1 MDMPLLNLQRFNK
14 SIQQKRC
21 HIFIVAAFL
30 AVSTLYAAPPQQLDA
45 NKITSTLAK
54 RYGERAGLRAKAW
67 FKVVAEAQHLS
78 EKQQLEKVNQFF
90 NLFRFVDDI
99 VLWGDSNYW
108 ATPMEFIGVNG
119 GDCEDFSIA
128 KYFTLLQLG
137 IPEDKLRITMVKAT
151 SVNQYHMVLA
161 YYETPGAIPLVLD
174 NLDTKIKPAT
184 QRGDLLPVYSF
195 NGKQLWLNKE
205 KGRGVLAGSSSRLEK
220 WNDLKNRLGV
230 DRLRQPKLNME

>member
-1 MDMPLLNLQRFNK
+1 
-14 SIQQKRC
+14 
-21 HIFIVAAFL
+21 VTAFFTI
-30 AVSTLYAAPPQQLDA
+30 STLFAASTQKLNA
-45 NKITSTLAK
+45 EKIISALSQN
-54 RYGERAGLRAKAW
+54 YGQRAGLRAKAW
-67 FKVVAEAQHLS
+67 FKVVEDAQSLPD
-78 EKQQLEKVNQFF
+78 EQKLEKVNQFF
-90 NLFRFVDDI
+90 NLFRFVDDK

-137 IPEDKLRITMVKAT
+137 VSEDKLRITMVKAT

-161 YYETPGAIPLVLD
+161 YYETPGSIPLVLD
-174 NLDTKIKPAT
+174 NLDKKIKPAT
-184 QRGDLLPVYSF
+184 QRRDLLPVYSF

-220 WNDLKNRLGV
+220 WTDLTHRLGV

>member
-1 MDMPLLNLQRFNK
+1 MILSRCNK
-14 SIQQKRC
+14 SITKRGC
-21 HIFIVAAFL
+21 HVLIVAAL
-30 AVSTLYAAPPQQLDA
+30 LSISTLFAAPTQTLNAD
-45 NKITSTLAK
+45 KIISTLSQN
-54 RYGERAGLRAKAW
+54 YGQRAGLRAKAW
-67 FKVVAEAQHLS
+67 FKVVDEAQALP

-90 NLFRFVDDI
+90 NLFRFVDDK

-137 IPEDKLRITMVKAT
+137 ISEDKLRITMVKAT

-161 YYETPGAIPLVLD
+161 YYETPGSVPLVLD
-174 NLDTKIKPAT
+174 NLDKKIKLAT
-184 QRGDLLPVYSF
+184 QRRDLLPVYSF

-220 WNDLKNRLGV
+220 WNDLTHRLGV
-230 DRLRQPKLNME
+230 DRLRQPKLKME